1 MEPEARKSTQEGAA
15 AKMKDIIRKI
25 EALPEAE
32 RLTFSAEDL
41 AQLIDKHA
49 PEYPIK
55 LNDNELFDLICGV
68 FDYGV
73 LRGRQYEAYRRRG
86 TRE

>member
-1 MEPEARKSTQEGAA
+1 
-15 AKMKDIIRKI
+15 MKDIVRKI

-49 PEYPIK
+49 PEYPIRI
-55 LNDNELFDLICGV
+55 NNNELFALISGV
-68 FDYGV
+68 FEYGV
-73 LRGRQYEAYRRRG
+73 LRGRQYEAYRRRRS
-86 TRE
+86 TRA